1 MRAVCIVLAVAG
13 GCALA
18 AAVAIELA
26 TGDPPAGANY
36 GEAEQVNMHE
46 TEL

>member
-1 MRAVCIVLAVAG
+1 MRAVCIVPAAAG
-13 GCALA
+13 GCTLA

-36 GEAEQVNMHE
+36 GEAEPVNMHE
-46 TEL
+46 AEL